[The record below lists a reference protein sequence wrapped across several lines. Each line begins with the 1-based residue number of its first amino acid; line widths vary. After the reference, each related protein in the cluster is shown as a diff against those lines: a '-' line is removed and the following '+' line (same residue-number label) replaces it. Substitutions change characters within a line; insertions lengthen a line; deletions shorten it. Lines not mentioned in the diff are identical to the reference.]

1 MPPGYL
7 IVWGGAWEF
16 ESLTSTQGMLML
28 LAQGPYFG
36 NQNYKLQ
43 ARVSSMLTN
52 ESFTETTQNKE
63 K

>member
-1 MPPGYL
+1 
-7 IVWGGAWEF
+7 
-16 ESLTSTQGMLML
+16 MLML